1 MSETLDR
8 VELEGPEAFSAPSWD
23 VVGVGPVAAAV
34 RQILEAEPDHLVAVM
49 ISVAATA
56 SAATAALAEV
66 RPEGDRRPLIL
77 VTESLGPGELR
88 AALAAEIVGIVL
100 ASEVEFALLPCLG
113 AVRVGQLCVPHSQA
127 RQVDPAALSTR
138 EKQILGLVVMG
149 YMNGEIAAQLFIA
162 ESTVKSHLSSAFAK
176 LGVKSRNEAV
186 DLIVDSQRGLG
197 IGILGIGG
205 ETIESRGGEPT

>member
-1 MSETLDR
+1 VNETWNA
-8 VELEGPEAFSAPSWD
+8 VVVGTPEPVDGDPWE
-23 VVGVGPVAAAV
+23 VIGVGPVATAV
-34 RQILEAEPDHLVAVM
+34 RLLLTETDDGPYEVVL
-49 ISVAATA
+49 SVAATA
-56 SAATAALAEV
+56 SAATAALDEARSADDHRAPV
-66 RPEGDRRPLIL
+66 L

-88 AALAAEIVGIVL
+88 AALAAGIAGIVL
-100 ASEVEFALLPCLG
+100 APEIDTALVPCLR
-113 AVRVGQLCVPHSQA
+113 AVRVGQLCVPRSQA
-127 RQVDPAALSTR
+127 SQVDPAALSTR

-186 DLIVDSQRGLG
+186 ELIVDSQRGLG

-205 ETIESRGGEPT
+205 EAIGARGGEPA

>member
-1 MSETLDR
+1 MDA
-8 VELEGPEAFSAPSWD
+8 VEMWE
-23 VVGVGPVAAAV
+23 VIGVGPAATAV
-34 RQILEAEPDHLVAVM
+34 RSLLKDSDADSYEVL

-56 SAATAALAEV
+56 SAATAALREA
-66 RPEGDRRPLIL
+66 RPEGDRRAPVL

-88 AALAAEIVGIVL
+88 AALAAEIAGIVR
-100 ASEVEFALLPCLG
+100 AAEIETALLPCLQ
-113 AVRVGQLCVPHSQA
+113 AVRVGQICVPRSEA
-127 RQVDPAALSTR
+127 GQVDPAALSTR

-205 ETIESRGGEPT
+205 ETIEARGGEPA